1 MLNSIPNGER
11 DEMLAFFSSTYPL
24 QRIGEPAEISRMIAF
39 LASDE
44 ASFVTGALLPV
55 DGGAVAANI
64 V

>member
-1 MLNSIPNGER
+1 
-11 DEMLAFFSSTYPL
+11 MLAFFSNTYPL
-24 QRIGEPAEISRMIAF
+24 QRIGEPADISRMIAF

-64 V
+64 A